1 MTQANRVAIVF
12 FMKSFLSFRIQLFR
26 QKPWEYFAPFSFCFV
41 SSRLVRIPF
50 YSIIKSKNSYVSPET
65 LAVWKIYAIVRMNVI
80 LRKMYHFTAGR
91 SRLRS
96 IHTKTRDCSKF
107 RFLEHSREQ
116 KPEVYAVTKRK
127 RFVGVQ
133 GAIEAVACTILGSA
147 QDYEAMT
154 GVTVLLFD
162 HGAKAGIDISGGGPA
177 SRETPLT
184 SPITANN
191 PLNAIVLS
199 GGSAFGLA
207 TSDGVMRYLE
217 EHGIGYETGFAK
229 VPLVCQSCIYDLS
242 IGRSDIRP
250 DAAMGYAACQDA
262 EHPHPVSGI
271 LGGGTGDSV
280 GKIYG
285 RDKATKTGLGMYA
298 VSIGNL
304 KIAAVVILNAFGDV
318 FNPATGEK
326 IAAPRKPDGSGFF
339 DTLEELY
346 KFSQRTDQFQHDP
359 NSKANT
365 TIGAIITNGAFS
377 KAELSKI
384 ASMARSGY
392 ARCINPVG
400 TMADGDSIYAASIGT
415 VEADLNVAGTLAAEV
430 MAEAIQNAVKA
441 AR

>member
-1 MTQANRVAIVF
+1 
-12 FMKSFLSFRIQLFR
+12 MKLFDSVREIPITDLEGLRIG
-26 QKPWEYFAPFSFCFV
+26 
-41 SSRLVRIPF
+41 
-50 YSIIKSKNSYVSPET
+50 N
-65 LAVWKIYAIVRMNVI
+65 
-80 LRKMYHFTAGR
+80 
-91 SRLRS
+91 
-96 IHTKTRDCSKF
+96 
-107 RFLEHSREQ
+107 
-116 KPEVYAVTKRK
+116 
-127 RFVGVQ
+127 
-133 GAIEAVACTILGSA
+133 A

-184 SPITANN
+184 SPITADN

-207 TSDGVMRYLE
+207 ASDGVMRYLE

-271 LGGGTGDSV
+271 LGGGTGSSV

-298 VSIGNL
+298 ASIGDL
-304 KIAAVVILNAFGDV
+304 KIAAVVVLNAFGDV
-318 FNPATGEK
+318 YNPATGEK
-326 IAAPRKPDGSGFF
+326 IAGPRKPDGSGFF

-359 NSKANT
+359 NSKTNT

-430 MAEAIQNAVKA
+430 MAEAIQVAVKA
-441 AR
+441 AK